1 MRWPGNG
8 PTDWEAADLMEKPD
22 QELSVDLLERA
33 HDHLEERIQ
42 EKFTFGDFK
51 KFVKKHE
58 RELGTGHEKPEK
70 RTLHPSPQTID
81 SAKEQRRSR
90 RLLIFA
96 ALLCVV
102 LGFFLLAIMLLRKP
116 EERNTQLVG
125 AQVRFPIKFIEKEEE
140 PKISG
145 VVAEEAMGEKPLES
159 DLPKKEEPIA
169 SESPRPSIII
179 EERQIGNKK
188 LFVVG
193 RKEVGEEKGK
203 VRVAEGEGRGPEGE
217 GGSQAKT
224 VEKAKAPASPE
235 GKLKADRYT
244 VNVGSFRDK
253 RNTDRLMREL
263 EEKGY
268 EVFIEKAN
276 IPQKGVWYRVAV
288 GRFPSRRQAQAFA
301 RRLKER
307 DGINSFVR
315 KLKEAKQ

>member
-1 MRWPGNG
+1 
-8 PTDWEAADLMEKPD
+8 MEKPN

-51 KFVKKHE
+51 QFVKKQG
-58 RELGTGHEKPEK
+58 RELGTRNEKPK
-70 RTLHPSPQTID
+70 KDTLHPSPQTLD
-81 SAKEQRRSR
+81 SAKKQRRSS

-125 AQVRFPIKFIEKEEE
+125 AQVRLPIKFIEKEDE

-159 DLPKKEEPIA
+159 DLPQKEDPIA
-169 SESPRPSIII
+169 SESPGPSTII
-179 EERQIGNKK
+179 EERQIGSKK
-188 LFVVG
+188 LFI
-193 RKEVGEEKGK
+193 
-203 VRVAEGEGRGPEGE
+203 
-217 GGSQAKT
+217 
-224 VEKAKAPASPE
+224 
-235 GKLKADRYT
+235 ADRYT
-244 VNVGSFRDK
+244 VNVASFRDK

-263 EEKGY
+263 EKKGY

-288 GRFPSRRQAQAFA
+288 GRFPSRREAQAFA
-301 RRLKER
+301 RGLKER

-315 KLKEAKQ
+315 KLKEAEQ